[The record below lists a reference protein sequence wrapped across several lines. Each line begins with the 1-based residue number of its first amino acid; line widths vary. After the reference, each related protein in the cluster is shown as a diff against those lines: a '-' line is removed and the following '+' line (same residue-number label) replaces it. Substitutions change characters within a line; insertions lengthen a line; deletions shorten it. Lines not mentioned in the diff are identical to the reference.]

1 MGKSRILFLFGV
13 LFLPLLA
20 AGCENSSRAQTT
32 TIPFTN
38 NFAGSFVNGT
48 VDSNADGFAS
58 AVVTEFGQ
66 SEALGLNSI
75 SSKLEMSP
83 ADPVE
88 PCITPGGGEGTIAV
102 LIDGAQ
108 VITADGPDQIYVS
121 LTSLSQCVPDDVA
134 ANPGF
139 SYEGQGVIT
148 GGTGAYAGAS
158 GTVSFTGTGAY
169 LVSDESGFFGSSSG
183 VMEGSL
189 ELTQ

>member
-1 MGKSRILFLFGV
+1 MVKSRILFLLGV
-13 LFLPLLA
+13 LTLPLFA

-48 VDSNADGFAS
+48 VDSNSDGFAS

-66 SEALGLNSI
+66 SEILGLNSI

-83 ADPVE
+83 VDPVE
-88 PCITPGGGEGTIAV
+88 PCITPGGGGGTVAV

-121 LTSLSQCVPDDVA
+121 LTALSQCVPDDVA
-134 ANPGF
+134 ADPGF

-158 GTVSFTGTGAY
+158 GTVSITGAGAY
-169 LVSDESGFFGSSSG
+169 LVSDDSGFFGSSSG
-183 VMEGSL
+183 VMEGAL

>member
-1 MGKSRILFLFGV
+1 MENARILFLLAV
-13 LFLPLLA
+13 LSLPLFA
-20 AGCENSSRAQTT
+20 AGCDSSSRAQTT
-32 TIPFTN
+32 TIPFSN

-66 SEALGLNSI
+66 SEVLGLNSI

-88 PCITPGGGEGTIAV
+88 PCITPGGGGGTTAV

-121 LTSLSQCVPDDVA
+121 LTAFSQCVPDDVGSD
-134 ANPGF
+134 PGF

-148 GGTGAYAGAS
+148 GGTGAYAGAA
-158 GTVSFTGTGAY
+158 GTVSITGTGVY
-169 LVSDESGFFGSSSG
+169 LVSHGTGFFGSSSG
-183 VMEGSL
+183 VMEGTV
-189 ELTQ
+189 ELNQ

>member
-1 MGKSRILFLFGV
+1 MERSRILFL
-13 LFLPLLA
+13 LCALSLPLFA

-48 VDSNADGFAS
+48 VDTNDDGFAS

-66 SEALGLNSI
+66 SEVIGLNAI
-75 SSKLEMSP
+75 SSRLEMSP
-83 ADPVE
+83 VDPVE
-88 PCITPGGGEGTIAV
+88 PCITPGGGGGTIAFLV
-102 LIDGAQ
+102 DGAQ

-121 LTSLSQCVPDDVA
+121 LTGLSQCVPDDVA
-134 ANPGF
+134 ADPGF
-139 SYEGQGVIT
+139 SYEGQGIIT
-148 GGTGAYAGAS
+148 GGTGAYAGAA
-158 GTVSFTGTGAY
+158 GTVSITGTGAY
-169 LVSDESGFFGSSSG
+169 LVSDESGFFGTSSG